1 MLFAALEL
9 DREPLKWSEFPHA
22 AIGWVQTVG
31 TVAALALLVLHAVCT
46 RLSARRIW
54 ALARVSLKEAIR
66 SRVVLIF
73 SLMALIFLFAD
84 WFVPY
89 KPEHQLRNYVR
100 AVYWSMPPLFLLT
113 AGLLGAFS
121 IPNDLRSQ
129 AMFTI
134 VTKPVER
141 MEIVIGRFLGYGLL
155 LTAGM
160 AVLSVLSLLYLV
172 RGVG

>member
-1 MLFAALEL
+1 M
-9 DREPLKWSEFPHA
+9 
-22 AIGWVQTVG
+22 
-31 TVAALALLVLHAVCT
+31 HAVCT

-54 ALARVSLKEAIR
+54 ALARVALKEAIR

-73 SLMALIFLFAD
+73 SLMAVIFLFAD

-89 KPEHQLRNYVR
+89 KAEHQLRNYVR
-100 AVYWSMPPLFLLT
+100 AIYWSMPPLFLLT

-141 MEIVIGRFLGYGLL
+141 MEIVLAREWL
-155 LTAGM
+155 A
-160 AVLSVLSLLYLV
+160 LSNS
-172 RGVG
+172 GVELNQPDGGGVHFCIVVPNR